1 MGRPCHWPDIIR
13 STPMKK
19 SKNFQIIRDLLIRPE
34 AFYKEFVSDLPQVR
48 SFFFA
53 YGLPLMVLGAAGR
66 MTRELMR
73 HISRDVEVYGD
84 QLAGIFIVS
93 LIGYVLSVWL
103 GGLIISRLAKSFGSR
118 MDADRAI
125 LLCMTAY
132 TPYMIAQPLA
142 AIGTGMDPLAL
153 IGLMYAVFILGKGLG
168 PMLDTPNKHTV
179 GFALIGFFVLFGIA
193 HVSYLL
199 LAGLFIAG
207 LAPSPGP

>member
-1 MGRPCHWPDIIR
+1 MN
-13 STPMKK
+13 KN
-19 SKNFQIIRDLLIRPE
+19 KNFQIIRDILISPE
-34 AFYKEFVSDLPQVR
+34 VFYKDFAGDLPQVR

-66 MTRELMR
+66 MTRELMK
-73 HISRDVEVYGD
+73 HISQDVEVYGD

-103 GGLIISRLAKSFGSR
+103 GGMIISRLAKSFRSR

-153 IGLMYAVFILGKGLG
+153 IGLMYTVFILAKGLG
-168 PMLDTPNKHTV
+168 PMLETPKKHTV

-193 HVSYLL
+193 HVTYLL
-199 LAGLFIAG
+199 LSALFIAG
-207 LAPSPGP
+207 FASSPGP